1 MSFMAWVLTE
11 AAEEGMAKC
20 QPGLHC
26 CSPAVMGR
34 VTTPMTGEQIW
45 EVISG
50 LSGAD
55 IVP

>member
-1 MSFMAWVLTE
+1 MAWVLTE